1 MPKSSRPIIGITGG
15 NIKNKT
21 GSHAFNLG
29 QAYVTAI
36 RHAGGIPLLIP
47 LETGKADLRRITQLV
62 DGVLFTGGGDIET
75 KRFNGQD
82 HPRVYGVSPQRDKL
96 EFSLMELALE
106 NHKPLLAICRGIQV
120 LNVAFDG
127 GLYTDIADQ
136 LENALKHDWY
146 PDYPRDKHAHTVSL
160 KPGSILHKIFQA
172 DNVSVNS
179 LHHQGV
185 GKVGEGLEAIAFA
198 PDGLVEGLAVK
209 DQNFAIGVQWHP
221 ECLPDDP
228 PMEALFK
235 TFITACQNTTS

>member
-15 NIKNKT
+15 NVKNKT
-21 GSHAFNLG
+21 GSYVFNVG
-29 QAYVTAI
+29 QAYVTAV

-47 LETGKADLRRITQLV
+47 LGTGKADLRRITQLV

-82 HPRVYGVSPQRDKL
+82 HPRVYGVSRLRDKL
-96 EFSLMELALE
+96 EFTLMDIALE
-106 NHKPLLAICRGIQV
+106 GHKPLLAICRGIQV
-120 LNVAFDG
+120 LNVAFGG

-146 PDYPRDKHAHTVSL
+146 PDYPRDKHAHTVNL
-160 KPGSILHKIFQA
+160 KQGSILHKIFQA
-172 DNVSVNS
+172 DEVPVNS

-185 GKVGEGLEAIAFA
+185 SKVGEGLEAIAFT
-198 PDGLVEGLAVK
+198 PDGLVEGLVVRDQGFAV
-209 DQNFAIGVQWHP
+209 GVQWHP

-228 PMEALFK
+228 SMQALFK
-235 TFITACQNTTS
+235 AFITACENPT

>member
-15 NIKNKT
+15 NVKTKT
-21 GSHAFNLG
+21 GSYAFNVG

-47 LETGKADLRRITQLV
+47 LGTGKADLRRITQLV
-62 DGVLFTGGGDIET
+62 DGVLFTGGGDIAT

-82 HPRVYGVSPQRDKL
+82 HPRVYGVSPLRDKL
-96 EFSLMELALE
+96 EFTLMDLVLE
-106 NHKPLLAICRGIQV
+106 GRKPLLAICRGIQV
-120 LNVAFDG
+120 LNVAFGG

-146 PDYPRDKHAHTVSL
+146 PNYPRDKHAHTVSL
-160 KPGSILHKIFQA
+160 KPGSLLHEIFQA
-172 DNVSVNS
+172 DEVPVNS

-198 PDGLVEGLAVK
+198 PDGLVEGLVVKNQSFAV
-209 DQNFAIGVQWHP
+209 GVQWHP

-228 PMEALFK
+228 PMQALFK
-235 TFITACQNTTS
+235 AFITAC